1 MESLYPLII
10 IAPLLGFLINGLFGK
25 KFPDWGVFTV
35 GVGSISISFL
45 LAFHEFASGF
55 GSKGL
60 KLFTWIKAGSF
71 QADIS
76 LLFDPL
82 SSIMIVMV
90 TGVGLLI
97 HIYSCGYMSHDPGKA
112 RFFSYMNLFIFAMLT
127 LVLADNFL
135 MMFIGWEGVGLCSY
149 LLIGFWYEKSS
160 AADAGMKAFIVNR
173 IGDLGFLLGMFTL
186 FSIFGTLNFLELR
199 SLSASLPVEASG
211 GIITAAT
218 LLLFIGATGKSAQLP
233 LHIWL
238 PDAMEGPTPVSALI
252 HAATMVTAGV
262 YMVART
268 NFLYIL
274 SPKTMVIVAV
284 VGALTALFAATIGM
298 TQFDIKRV
306 LAYST
311 ISQLG
316 YMFLAVGIGAFTA
329 GIFHLLTHAFFKAL
343 LFLGAGSV
351 MHATGDELDMR
362 RMGALKK
369 YMKITQP
376 TMFIASLAISGI
388 PPFAGFFSKDAIL
401 ADVFAHSGFLPK
413 LLWSIGIITAG
424 LTAFY
429 MFRLLFMT
437 FWGENR
443 GIAGRRAHI
452 HESPRQMTIPLT
464 IFAGG
469 VILIGFIGV
478 PGFLGGGN
486 WLGGYLAPVISN
498 AKETGGAGSLSVLS
512 EWMLALLSVGVAAG
526 GIYLARQF
534 YQSGDFDKPKR
545 ISDKLG
551 RLYRFVYNKYKVDE
565 LYNAAV
571 IRPMIWFSDNVLRDW
586 VDEGFIDGAMVNGS
600 AGFFKRFSGA
610 ISRLQSGYLQ
620 TYIVIFLIGIL
631 ILIWLLF

>member
-1 MESLYPLII
+1 MENLYPFIL

-25 KFPDWGVFTV
+25 KFRDWGVFAV

-45 LAFHEFASGF
+45 LAFHAFASGF
-55 GSKGL
+55 ESKGIM
-60 KLFTWIKAGSF
+60 LFTWMKAGAF

-97 HIYSCGYMSHDPGKA
+97 HIYSCGYMAHDPGKA
-112 RFFSYMNLFIFAMLT
+112 RFFAYMNLFMFAMLT

-149 LLIGFWYEKSS
+149 LLIGFWYEKPS
-160 AADAGMKAFIVNR
+160 AANAGMKAFIVNR

-199 SLSASLPVEASG
+199 SLSASLPVEVG
-211 GIITAAT
+211 GGVITAAT

-233 LHIWL
+233 LYVWL

-262 YMVART
+262 YMIARV

-274 SPKTMVIVAV
+274 SPDTMIVVAII
-284 VGALTALFAATIGM
+284 GALTALFAATIGM

-306 LAYST
+306 MAYST

-316 YMFLAVGIGAFTA
+316 YMFLAVGIGAFAA

-351 MHATGDELDMR
+351 MHATGNEQDIR
-362 RMGALKK
+362 RMGALKN

-376 TMFIASLAISGI
+376 AMFIASLAIAGI
-388 PPFAGFFSKDAIL
+388 PPFSGFFSKDTIL
-401 ADVFAHSGFLPK
+401 ASVFAGHGLLPK
-413 LLWSIGIITAG
+413 ILWSVGLITAA

-437 FWGENR
+437 FWGKYR
-443 GIAGRRAHI
+443 GQESTIEHL
-452 HESPRQMTIPLT
+452 HESPRVMTIPL
-464 IFAGG
+464 IILAAGAVLAG
-469 VILIGFIGV
+469 LLGI
-478 PGFLGGGN
+478 PAFLGGGD
-486 WLGGYLAPVISN
+486 WIQEYLAPVISS
-498 AKETGGAGSLSVLS
+498 AKEGGGAGHLSALS
-512 EWMLALLSVGVAAG
+512 EWLLAILSVGIAAG

-534 YQSGDFDKPKR
+534 YQSGEFGQPKH
-545 ISDKLG
+545 ITEKLG
-551 RLYRFVYNKYKVDE
+551 RLYRLVYNKYKIDE
-565 LYNAAV
+565 LYNAV
-571 IRPMIWFSDNVLRDW
+571 IIRPLVWFSDNVLKSW
-586 VDEGFIDGAMVNGS
+586 IDEGFIDNVMVNGS
-600 AGFFKRFSGA
+600 AGFFKRIGGA
-610 ISRLQSGYLQ
+610 LSRLQSGYVQ
-620 TYIVIFLIGIL
+620 TYIVMFLIGVIV
-631 ILIWLLF
+631 LIWLLF

>member
-1 MESLYPLII
+1 MESLYPFII
-10 IAPLLGFLINGLFGK
+10 IAPLLGFLVNGLFGK
-25 KFPDWGVFTV
+25 KFPDWGVFAV
-35 GVGSISISFL
+35 GVGSISISFI
-45 LAFHEFASGF
+45 LAFHAFASGF
-55 GSKGL
+55 ESKGL
-60 KLFTWIKAGSF
+60 KLFTWIKAGDF
-71 QADIS
+71 QSDFS

-82 SSIMIVMV
+82 SLIMIVMV

-112 RFFSYMNLFIFAMLT
+112 RFFAYMNLFMFAMLT

-149 LLIGFWYEKSS
+149 LLIGFWYEKPS
-160 AADAGMKAFIVNR
+160 AANAGMKAFIVNR

-186 FSIFGTLNFLELR
+186 FSVFGTLNFMELR
-199 SLSASLPVEASG
+199 SLSASMPVEMTG

-262 YMVART
+262 YMVARA
-268 NFLYIL
+268 NFLYVL
-274 SPKTMVIVAV
+274 SPKTMIIVAV
-284 VGALTALFAATIGM
+284 VGALTAMFAATIGM

-351 MHATGDELDMR
+351 MHGTGDELDMR

-376 TMFIASLAISGI
+376 TMFIASLAIAGI

-413 LLWSIGIITAG
+413 LLWSIGIITAA

-429 MFRLLFMT
+429 IFRLLFMT
-437 FWGENR
+437 FEGEYR
-443 GIAGRRAHI
+443 GLAERREHI
-452 HESPRQMTIPLT
+452 HESPRVMTVPLM
-464 IFAGG
+464 ILAGG
-469 VILIGFIGV
+469 AVLMGLMGI

-486 WLGGYLAPVISN
+486 WLGGYLAPVISG
-498 AKETGGAGSLSVLS
+498 AVGSGGVSHISAVM
-512 EWMLALLSVGVAAG
+512 EWLLVFVSVGVATG
-526 GIYLARQF
+526 GILLASYF
-534 YQSGDFDKPKR
+534 YKTGSFEKPKQVTE
-545 ISDKLG
+545 KLG
-551 RLYRFVYNKYKVDE
+551 WIYKLVHNKYKIDE
-565 LYNAAV
+565 LYNAV
-571 IRPMIWFSDNVLRDW
+571 ILRPVIWISDNLLKSW
-586 VDEGFIDGAMVNGS
+586 IDEGFIDGVMVNGS
-600 AGFFKRFSGA
+600 AGFFKRFSGV

-620 TYIVIFLIGIL
+620 TYIVVFLIGVL